1 MVSEGGLPRL
11 GQDRFPG
18 VSGRSDLNPFR
29 VAEAARR
36 GHRPQWAGTVVAMDH
51 AEHAPETDIAQ
62 PEAQTVAA
70 ITSAP
75 ASPVMPLGLTP
86 SHPWTAPR
94 APSCLRPVSRA
105 GRRPPL
111 PHPRPPEV
119 ILRPDV
125 SHERRHLQRPDLAL
139 ETTGKPTMAGR
150 QLPDLYWTGGSFRV
164 ALRCPANTPQ
174 HLSTKALAALEEFRS
189 DCQEQYC
196 AFSGPVNGRHLAYE
210 RFKPLM
216 ASRNNVFSVGTAP
229 PPDSE
234 QRPGRSTIAQMRQGD
249 ILDSLAGC

>member
-1 MVSEGGLPRL
+1 
-11 GQDRFPG
+11 
-18 VSGRSDLNPFR
+18 
-29 VAEAARR
+29 
-36 GHRPQWAGTVVAMDH
+36 
-51 AEHAPETDIAQ
+51 
-62 PEAQTVAA
+62 
-70 ITSAP
+70 
-75 ASPVMPLGLTP
+75 
-86 SHPWTAPR
+86 
-94 APSCLRPVSRA
+94 
-105 GRRPPL
+105 
-111 PHPRPPEV
+111 
-119 ILRPDV
+119 
-125 SHERRHLQRPDLAL
+125 
-139 ETTGKPTMAGR
+139 MAGR

-216 ASRNNVFSVGTAP
+216 ASRNNVFFVGTG

-249 ILDSLAGC
+249 ILDSLEPGGAFEDQSAKALVVMMFHRWDEQFRHLIAQTLSVSKDAVECDLMGDVRHVRHLIIHDNSGIPRNFTAKLKILCQIWNLQPGKLRLTEQMIHSLMEQINAIRVRVEA